1 MCLLDLT
8 HPHAYEALGLG
19 AGSGQAVAVALAAP
33 KGVPGTQ
40 TKRPLLA
47 GVTAQPLNVG
57 LQGGKHTHRF
67 MYRGGLNL
75 GPLDLHYIHSH
86 SKSCHP

>member
-1 MCLLDLT
+1 MCLFDLT
-8 HPHAYEALGLG
+8 HPHAYEALGLS

-33 KGVPGTQ
+33 QGVPGTQ

-57 LQGGKHTHRF
+57 LQGETHTQVHVHR
-67 MYRGGLNL
+67 GV
-75 GPLDLHYIHSH
+75 
-86 SKSCHP
+86 